1 LTLYKTVSTDE
12 YQYPNRCTGRTKRK
26 LLRAILSFLEGND
39 VVVTAFSYKYAKM
52 LSRDVKDILCVMNIR
67 DGIILD
73 NSNKILYHDRIMWF
87 TSHDHYYDNN
97 VFRGRHWKVFS
108 DHYFPRIKLWD

>member
-1 LTLYKTVSTDE
+1 MTLYKTVSTDE

-52 LSRDVKDILCVMNIR
+52 LSRDVKDILWVMNIR

-87 TSHDHYYDNN
+87 ILPTIITMIIMFLGVDTGKFSLITI
-97 VFRGRHWKVFS
+97 FRG
-108 DHYFPRIKLWD
+108 